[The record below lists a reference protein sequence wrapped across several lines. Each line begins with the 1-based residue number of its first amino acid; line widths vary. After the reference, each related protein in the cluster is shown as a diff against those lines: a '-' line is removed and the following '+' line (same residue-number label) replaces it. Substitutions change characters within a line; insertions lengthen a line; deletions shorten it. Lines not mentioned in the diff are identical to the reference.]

1 MIPEDPHD
9 LDDLDTMNKALL
21 DALVEEVQGR
31 GVLARGPPCLIP
43 LSTGNIEA
51 DFILGLNSYSL

>member
-1 MIPEDPHD
+1 MLD

-31 GVLARGPPCLIP
+31 GVLARGKNP
-43 LSTGNIEA
+43 A
-51 DFILGLNSYSL
+51 